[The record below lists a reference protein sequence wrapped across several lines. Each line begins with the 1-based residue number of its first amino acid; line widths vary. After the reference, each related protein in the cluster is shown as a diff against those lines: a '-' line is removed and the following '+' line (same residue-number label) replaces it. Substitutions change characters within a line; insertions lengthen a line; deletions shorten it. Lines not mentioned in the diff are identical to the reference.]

1 MLKEI
6 RSTTFLDGGSQR
18 PPIKFGTSLNIV
30 LGSSSGSNSI
40 GKSTFLLI
48 VDFAF
53 GGEQYGKCRDV
64 IENVGPHTIDFCFE
78 FGQRLHHFSRS
89 PVEVNR
95 VWRCDEKYSKME
107 DIALSEYRKWL
118 ADMYELTSLGGSFR
132 GLVSNFIRVYGKN
145 NYDEGKPLSAYPQE
159 SQSEGITRLLRLF
172 GSYAA
177 VEKAQVA
184 LDEAEKEKKAFTES
198 LRRHFIAS
206 ASGKKEVK
214 DNEQAVSELKAELEQ
229 LEELE
234 HDNLNDLDP
243 MIAEQVALQ
252 KAALSSFRRKR
263 TLLVA
268 QKSAIKLDEDAGHF
282 KSTKEFSE
290 LLKFFPNADIR
301 RLEEIE
307 SFHAGLVKALSR
319 ERRQELES
327 IEASIEE
334 LDAEIS
340 RVQEEIRSV
349 GSASNLTKAVLER
362 YSNLKREIEKLEDA
376 NGSYRKKELLAASV
390 RQLRDLRDSQ
400 IESALSGTQARINDR
415 LRELNEY
422 VCGAGVSV
430 PRLMLEKQSSY
441 SFTIVND
448 SGTGSQ
454 TRAMALLDLVILE
467 ETPLPAI
474 ALDTVSSKHISDDH
488 MLKLLQL
495 YEKAGKQVFV
505 SFDKAESYGGGSMP
519 GVIERNTVLKL
530 SEGHELFGS
539 SWAKE

>member
-6 RSTTFLDGGSQR
+6 GSTTFLDGGSQR

-78 FGQRLHHFSRS
+78 FGQRLYHFSRS

-95 VWRCDEKYSKME
+95 VWRCDEKYSQME
-107 DIALSEYRKWL
+107 DMALSEYRKWL

-184 LDEAEKEKKAFTES
+184 LDEAEKEKKAFAES

-390 RQLRDLRDSQ
+390 RQLRDMRDSQ
-400 IESALSGTQARINDR
+400 IESALSGTQTRINNR